1 MKIVFFGDSITD
13 MIRDRNCSDRFQ
25 PYGYG
30 EGFPMFV
37 AGSLYGEDP
46 LGYEI
51 INKGNGGDRIVDL
64 YARVKKDVWNLKPDV
79 LSILIGINDVW
90 HKLIND
96 NGVELSRFEKVYR
109 TLIEDTLNVLPNV
122 KIILCEP
129 FFLKGEATEDN
140 SAYPDAKKT
149 FREVYDYAKTVER
162 LAEEYGLIFIPLQKV
177 FDKQAEKFSSRAYL
191 YDGVHPSP
199 AGAKLIADEWIA
211 TFKKKILEKL

>member
-13 MIRDRNCSDRFQ
+13 MSRDRNCSDRFQ

-30 EGFPMFV
+30 EGYPMFI
-37 AGSLYGEDP
+37 AGALYGDDP

-64 YARVKKDVWNLKPDV
+64 YARVKSDVWNLNPDV

-90 HKLIND
+90 HKLLND
-96 NGVELSRFEKVYR
+96 NGVELPRFEKIYR
-109 TLIEDTLNVLPNV
+109 MLIEDTKKVLPNV

-129 FFLKGEATEDN
+129 FFLNGEATEDT
-140 SAYPDAKKT
+140 SVYPDAGKT
-149 FREVYDYAKTVER
+149 FLEVFDYAKTVRR
-162 LAEEYGLIFIPLQKV
+162 LAEEYGLFFLPLQKA
-177 FDKQAEKFSSRAYL
+177 FDKKAEKFSPRAYL

-199 AGAKLIADEWIA
+199 AGAKLIADEWIGF
-211 TFKKKILEKL
+211 FKEKVVNK